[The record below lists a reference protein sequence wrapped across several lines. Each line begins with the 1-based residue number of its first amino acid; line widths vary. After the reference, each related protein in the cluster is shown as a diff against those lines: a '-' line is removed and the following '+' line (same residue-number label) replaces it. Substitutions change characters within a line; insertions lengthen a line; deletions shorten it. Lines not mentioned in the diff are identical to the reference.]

1 MINGLVFTEER
12 NRDCARSTREVA
24 RCGFLVYEPRPV
36 VTIDSFS
43 QHFDPPLFAHH
54 TILFASVSFFLVFF
68 SFLFFFLKKPLT
80 MNVKL
85 NFSKLR

>member
-1 MINGLVFTEER
+1 MINGPVFTEER

-54 TILFASVSFFLVFF
+54 TILFRSFFSCFLFF
-68 SFLFFFLKKPLT
+68 SFFF
-80 MNVKL
+80 
-85 NFSKLR
+85 S